1 MTDTVPGNLLRALTD
16 GGEIGISLI
25 GHDGRVVL
33 WNAWMAD
40 VSGIAGDAALG
51 RTLAELFPELAGSRI
66 AAAVAEALS
75 GGLSAILSSSLN
87 KKLFPLHHPGRQP
100 GRTEPM
106 QQIVVVKPLAV
117 DDDRLCL
124 VQVFDVTTMA
134 HREALLRQQARTM
147 EALAENYRLSELHNR
162 AIVDNTADAI
172 FTFGEDGALGTYN
185 PAAER
190 IFGYDPYEIVGKS
203 AAVLIPELAAP
214 TGAGVPIDIEAFLGE
229 RREVTGLR
237 KIRATFPL
245 ELSLSAMEL
254 GGQRLFVGIG
264 HDITARKQAEEELR
278 SQKEWLTTLINAM
291 PDMVCFK
298 DGKGRWLVAN
308 RFYLEITGLTDVDY
322 RGRTGAELARLSRGQ
337 ADYLQGTAETDERA
351 WREGKAI
358 AYERNMATPD
368 GGAKVFDVVKIPL
381 FNADGS
387 RRGLVLVGRDITERK
402 LAAARIHHLA
412 HHDSLTGL
420 PNRILFQE
428 RLRQALA
435 QGKRASHR
443 VALLFL
449 DLDKF
454 KDIND
459 TLGHHVGDL
468 LLKAVAK
475 RLLRCVRETDTV
487 ARLGGDEFAVVLTN
501 LVEPG
506 DASTV
511 AEAIIA
517 SIADPFGLD
526 EHEVL
531 TSTSVGITIYP
542 DDADESDQL
551 LKNADLAM
559 FRSKAE
565 GRNGYHFYVAEMDAE
580 VLARKVV
587 ERDLRLALGTEQ
599 LELHYQPLIDVKTRR
614 ITGCEALLRWRHPT
628 RGWLSPAEFI
638 PIAERS
644 ELIQPLGRWIL
655 HRACMQGRAWAQR
668 GLPGMTIAVNLSPA
682 QFKHH
687 HGLIGMVRDIL
698 DQTGMPADLLQLEIT
713 EGIAMQN
720 IDATIEV
727 LRQMRAMGVV
737 ISIDDFGTGYSSLNY
752 LKRFPVDKLKID
764 RSFVVDIGLHPDNA
778 AVVKAIVNLGHSLGT
793 RVNVEG
799 VETREQLDFLIA
811 HEVDEAQG
819 FYFSRALPPD
829 DFARLVHDKS
839 PWPLEEEAAAV

>member
-1 MTDTVPGNLLRALTD
+1 MLRALTD
-16 GGEIGISLI
+16 AGEIGLSLI
-25 GHDGRVVL
+25 GRDGRVVL
-33 WNAWMAD
+33 WNAWMTTA
-40 VSGIAGDAALG
+40 SGIAGDAALG

-66 AAAVAEALS
+66 AVAVAEALD

-100 GRTEPM
+100 GRAEPM
-106 QQIVVVKPLAV
+106 QQIVVIKPL
-117 DDDRLCL
+117 DMGGDRACL
-124 VQVFDVTTMA
+124 VQVFDVSTMA

-172 FTFGEDGALGTYN
+172 FTFGEDGAIGTYN
-185 PAAER
+185 PAAEH

-203 AAVLIPELAAP
+203 LTVLIPELAARP
-214 TGAGVPIDIEAFLGE
+214 PAAAIDVEVFLGE
-229 RREVTGLR
+229 RREVTGMR

-254 GGQRLFVGIG
+254 GGQRLFVAIG
-264 HDITARKQAEEELR
+264 HDITQRKRAEEEVK

-322 RGRTGAELARLSRGQ
+322 RGRTGTELARLSQGQ
-337 ADYLQGTAETDERA
+337 GDYLLGTADTDERA
-351 WREGKAI
+351 WRDGRPI
-358 AYERNMATPD
+358 AYERSMPSPD
-368 GGAKVFDVVKIPL
+368 GGARVFDVVKIPL

-387 RRGLVLVGRDITERK
+387 RRGLVLVGRDVTERK

-435 QGKRASHR
+435 QGKRAPHR

-501 LVEPG
+501 LAAPE

-511 AEAIIA
+511 AEAIIT
-517 SIADPFGLD
+517 SIADPFGLE

-531 TSTSVGITIYP
+531 TSTSVGITIFP

-559 FRSKAE
+559 FRAKAE

-599 LELHYQPLIDVKTRR
+599 LELHYQPLIDVKTRL
-614 ITGCEALLRWRHPT
+614 ITGCEALLRWRHPS

-638 PIAERS
+638 PIAERCD
-644 ELIQPLGRWIL
+644 LIQPLGRWIL
-655 HRACMQGRAWAQR
+655 HRACLQGRAWTR
-668 GLPGMTIAVNLSPA
+668 HGLPGMKIAVNLSPV
-682 QFKHH
+682 QFKNHQ
-687 HGLIGMVRDIL
+687 GLIAMVRDIL

-727 LRQMRAMGVV
+727 LQQMQSMGVV

-793 RVNVEG
+793 QVNVEG

-811 HEVDEAQG
+811 HHVDEVQG

-829 DFARLVHDKS
+829 DFAQLVRDKS
-839 PWPLEEEAAAV
+839 PWPLEESEEPATV